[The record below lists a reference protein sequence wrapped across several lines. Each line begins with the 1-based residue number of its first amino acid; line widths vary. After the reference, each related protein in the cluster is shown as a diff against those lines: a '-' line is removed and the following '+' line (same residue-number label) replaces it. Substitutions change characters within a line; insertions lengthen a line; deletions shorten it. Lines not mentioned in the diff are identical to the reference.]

1 MKNGLLIL
9 VGTMALTLSNAVFGQ
24 SETRQIRKEVQ
35 MEMLN
40 DVVTLTVTTTDG
52 DVITKEVFTGEEA
65 EKKLAEL
72 EQVDESKIVSS
83 KEVREEIHVEEVDG
97 ITKLTIRRVE
107 NGNETEELF
116 FGPEADKKI
125 KELETRENAPIKI
138 EINVEESND

>member
-52 DVITKEVFTGEEA
+52 DVITTEVFTGEEA

>member
-1 MKNGLLIL
+1 
-9 VGTMALTLSNAVFGQ
+9 
-24 SETRQIRKEVQ
+24 